1 MLVLSVFTEY
11 TTTKANGMTSVVSYM
26 NQNSVIGV
34 DFDRGKRNLVQ
45 VSGEFELSE
54 FELTEIKWLKSGV
67 TSKENGTWFEL
78 AGEFQLSEFELSGF
92 YCS

>member
-45 VSGEFELSE
+45 VSGEFEL
-54 FELTEIKWLKSGV
+54 TEIKWLKSGV